1 MKRGEPYLAH
11 IRASIAGRGLP
22 PELAYLPVIES
33 AFLPGALSKSGAS
46 GLWQF
51 MKNSISPATMKIDDW
66 RDDRRDF
73 WKSTD
78 AALRKLEENH
88 RYFGDWPLAL
98 AAYNAGLGAVK
109 RAVETGKSKD
119 YWDLSARGKLKTET
133 IHYVPKFIAV
143 ATILSRSESYGLDLG
158 WPESPDWTRIKTGRT
173 ADLGLLAELSGVDVA
188 ALRLGNAELRYG
200 VTPPDADYLLKV
212 PIADAPALQTAL
224 ARKDVQFIR
233 YYFHAVR
240 SGDTL
245 SALSRH
251 YGVSVDLI
259 TRSNPGL
266 SARYLKIGARILV
279 PALKEVG
286 PYVRAPREASSI
298 AFEGLYTVKKGE
310 TLWSIALGFD
320 VDPELLAE
328 ANGMDLSSILREG
341 RVIKTPI
348 IKSETL

>member
-1 MKRGEPYLAH
+1 LA
-11 IRASIAGRGLP
+11 R
-22 PELAYLPVIES
+22 
-33 AFLPGALSKSGAS
+33 SG
-46 GLWQF
+46 
-51 MKNSISPATMKIDDW
+51 
-66 RDDRRDF
+66 
-73 WKSTD
+73 
-78 AALRKLEENH
+78 
-88 RYFGDWPLAL
+88 
-98 AAYNAGLGAVK
+98 
-109 RAVETGKSKD
+109 
-119 YWDLSARGKLKTET
+119 
-133 IHYVPKFIAV
+133 
-143 ATILSRSESYGLDLG
+143 SYGIELG
-158 WPESPDWTRIKTGRT
+158 WPESPEWTRIKTERA
-173 ADLGLLAELSGVDVA
+173 ADLGLLAELSGVDA
-188 ALRLGNAELRYG
+188 SSLRVGNSELHYG

-212 PIADAPALQTAL
+212 PVADAPALQLAL

-233 YYFHAVR
+233 YYFHPVR

-286 PYVRAPREASSI
+286 PYVRAPREAAGI
-298 AFEGLYTVKKGE
+298 AFEGQYTVKKGE

-341 RVIKTPI
+341 RIIKTPI